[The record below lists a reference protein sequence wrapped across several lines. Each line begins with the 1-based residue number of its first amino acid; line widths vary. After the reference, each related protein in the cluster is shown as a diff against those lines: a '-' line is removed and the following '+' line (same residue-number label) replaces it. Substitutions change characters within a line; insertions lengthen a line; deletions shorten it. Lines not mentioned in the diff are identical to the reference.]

1 MNCYETID
9 LMGDALEGRL
19 APQSRAGFNEHL
31 EECTVCSTYLDQLRV
46 TVQALEQLPRPSVI
60 SRRRSE
66 LIAAFKR
73 ELGEGRQSGR

>member
-19 APQSRAGFNEHL
+19 APRSRAGFEQHL

-46 TVQALEQLPRPSVI
+46 TVLALERLPRPRVT
-60 SRRRSE
+60 RERRSE

-73 ELGEGRQSGR
+73 EHHPGR